1 MSGRDADVVVFNPDL
16 TLVETY
22 AGGNSGGN
30 AFIEWPP
37 KKRSERGFR

>member
-1 MSGRDADVVVFNPDL
+1 MLAHVDDKCDSIMLGRDADVVVFNPDL

-30 AFIEWPP
+30 AFIE
-37 KKRSERGFR
+37 